1 MARPRVSF
9 ADLMETAR
17 SLPPQVRADPDRL
30 MFTMAVTVI
39 RHFFDNQWCEDH
51 IIQDAA
57 HSRPDGFLRLNFKP
71 GLEAE
76 GKKSRVLDFAET
88 LFNLQHIAGFDDRV
102 NHMRAGQVEATF
114 AEFDF
119 ARFLYLHDIAFKF
132 VTPTGIKGKD
142 YDFAIEYADGRGGC
156 ADAKCRLEGTAVR
169 PDTIKNSL
177 NKARSNN
184 LPPDEPGIVF
194 VKVPQDWLEQNY
206 VRKGIYAA
214 VEEFLR
220 NTKRIVSVV
229 VYTTVTTK
237 LSDKEMMLLRH
248 RFHEFPNASHRFDRR
263 KNWTLFKDYRVPEEW
278 GGAHPKWVRVFSQG
292 FVMRER

>member
-1 MARPRVSF
+1 
-9 ADLMETAR
+9 
-17 SLPPQVRADPDRL
+17 
-30 MFTMAVTVI
+30 
-39 RHFFDNQWCEDH
+39 
-51 IIQDAA
+51 
-57 HSRPDGFLRLNFKP
+57 
-71 GLEAE
+71 
-76 GKKSRVLDFAET
+76 
-88 LFNLQHIAGFDDRV
+88 
-102 NHMRAGQVEATF
+102 MRAGQVEATF